1 VLKGRVEEIASEP
14 AMPKVFTNGQT
25 PPPGTLR
32 GQDQGSAP
40 VDVTKAAELKK
51 TLYRGSAAE
60 QNTAFN
66 EMQQMAIDQLAGIH
80 AAPKR

>member
-40 VDVTKAAELKK
+40 VDVAKAQELKG
-51 TLYRGSAAE
+51 TLYHGTAQE
-60 QNTAFN
+60 QNKAFN
-66 EMQQMAIDQLAGIH
+66 EMQAMAIDRLADI
-80 AAPKR
+80 RRR